1 MFRRES
7 LLRPSLDYVLKTLH
21 MPAGQFQPKDIK
33 NYEIKEVY
41 HDGILLR
48 EVFPLLTLFLSNC
61 LCFFQKRSLSSLWGW
76 PSHLVLLNSRIF
88 LQTSA
93 TKMTKKW
100 SSLLKFASKVPFVVF
115 ENRPFR
121 QRWPH
126 WPDLN
131 LIWWQTNLYQQ
142 GHLRHRH
149 LHSPGQIQTRGTF
162 RWTGHWCGIL
172 FFASVTKGS
181 K

>member
-1 MFRRES
+1 M
-7 LLRPSLDYVLKTLH
+7 LLRD
-21 MPAGQFQPKDIK
+21 A
-33 NYEIKEVY
+33 
-41 HDGILLR
+41 
-48 EVFPLLTLFLSNC
+48 FPTFTLFLSNC
-61 LCFFQKRSLSSLWGW
+61 LCFFQKRSPLWGW
-76 PSHLVLLNSRIF
+76 PSHLVFLNSRIF

-100 SSLLKFASKVPFVVF
+100 SSLLKFASKVPFVVL

-142 GHLRHRH
+142 RHLRHHH
-149 LHSPGQIQTRGTF
+149 LPSPGQIQTKGIF
-162 RWTGHWCGIL
+162 QWTGVGSFSLLQSPKDPNSLH
-172 FFASVTKGS
+172 SQEPRRKGLWGGCLQRTVQDHICLRDCQEARPLVV
-181 K
+181 KAFEFV